1 MLKGNKVRVRSL
13 EREDLP
19 RVWQWFNDEDVM
31 YYWASPGSMVSMA
44 ELERH
49 FSKSL
54 EATDYGRWFII
65 EDEGQRPI
73 GLMMYFN
80 LDRRHR
86 RAEVGILIGE
96 KDCWDKGYGTEAMI
110 IFLDYLFNELGLHRV
125 YLHTQDYN
133 LRAFKSYEKCGFVKE
148 GVVRERYFIKG
159 KYHDGFLM
167 SILSHEFSQR
177 FETRLGGG

>member
-1 MLKGNKVRVRSL
+1 MLNGNKVRIRSL

-19 RVWQWFNDEDVM
+19 KVWQWLNDGDVM

-54 EATDYGRWFII
+54 ETADTRRWFII
-65 EDEGQRPI
+65 EGEGQRPI
-73 GLMMYFN
+73 GLMMCFN
-80 LDRRHR
+80 LDQRHR

-96 KDCWDKGYGTEAMI
+96 KDCWDKGYGTEAMVL
-110 IFLDYLFNELGLHRV
+110 FLDYLFNELGLHRV

-133 LRAFKSYEKCGFVKE
+133 LRAIKSYEKCGFVKE
-148 GVVRERYFIKG
+148 GVVRERYFVKG

-177 FETRLGGG
+177 FETRLGGQ